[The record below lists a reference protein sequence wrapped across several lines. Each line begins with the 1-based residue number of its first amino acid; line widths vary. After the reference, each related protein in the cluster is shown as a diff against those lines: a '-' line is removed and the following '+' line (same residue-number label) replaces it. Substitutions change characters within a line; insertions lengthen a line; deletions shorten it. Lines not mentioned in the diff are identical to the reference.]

1 MSMKSK
7 RVNTNTKAAKGEKK
21 SIPPRKLKPL
31 NNLGD
36 ILRTVPSLSKLISYI
51 DKKNEARARRA
62 KSSSN
67 KSNTTQDKL
76 SNGHNRYGKAEAD
89 Q

>member
-7 RVNTNTKAAKGEKK
+7 RVNNKAAKGEKK
-21 SIPPRKLKPL
+21 IIPPRKLKPL

-67 KSNTTQDKL
+67 KANTTQDKL
-76 SNGHNRYGKAEAD
+76 SNGHNRYGKAETD
-89 Q
+89 

>member
-1 MSMKSK
+1 MSMKSRK
-7 RVNTNTKAAKGEKK
+7 VNTKAAKGEKK

-36 ILRTVPSLSKLISYI
+36 ILRTVPSLSKIISYI

-62 KSSSN
+62 KYSSN
-67 KSNTTQDKL
+67 KANTTQEKL
-76 SNGHNRYGKAEAD
+76 SNRHNRYGKAEAD

>member
-7 RVNTNTKAAKGEKK
+7 RVNTKAAKGEKK

-51 DKKNEARARRA
+51 DKKNEAKARRA

-67 KSNTTQDKL
+67 KANTTQDNL
-76 SNGHNRYGKAEAD
+76 SNGHNRYGKAETD

>member
-7 RVNTNTKAAKGEKK
+7 RVNTKAAKGEKK
-21 SIPPRKLKPL
+21 NIPPRKLKPL

-36 ILRTVPSLSKLISYI
+36 ILRTVPSLYKLISYI
-51 DKKNEARARRA
+51 DKKNEARARRT

-67 KSNTTQDKL
+67 KTNTTQDKL

>member
-7 RVNTNTKAAKGEKK
+7 RVNTKAAKGEEKI
-21 SIPPRKLKPL
+21 IPPRKLKPL

-67 KSNTTQDKL
+67 KANTTQDKL

>member
-7 RVNTNTKAAKGEKK
+7 RVNNKAAKGEKK
-21 SIPPRKLKPL
+21 IIPPRKLKPL

-67 KSNTTQDKL
+67 KANTTQDKL
-76 SNGHNRYGKAEAD
+76 SNGHNRYGKAETD

>member
-7 RVNTNTKAAKGEKK
+7 RVNTKAAKGEKK

-67 KSNTTQDKL
+67 KANTTQDKL
-76 SNGHNRYGKAEAD
+76 TSGHNRYGKAEAD

>member
-7 RVNTNTKAAKGEKK
+7 RVNTKAAKGEKK
-21 SIPPRKLKPL
+21 SISPRKLKPL

-67 KSNTTQDKL
+67 KANTTQDKL
-76 SNGHNRYGKAEAD
+76 SNGHNRYGKAETD

>member
-7 RVNTNTKAAKGEKK
+7 RVNNKAAKGEKK

>member
-7 RVNTNTKAAKGEKK
+7 KVNTKVAKGDKK
-21 SIPPRKLKPL
+21 NIPARKLKPL

-67 KSNTTQDKL
+67 KANTTQDKL

>member
-1 MSMKSK
+1 MSIKSRK
-7 RVNTNTKAAKGEKK
+7 ADTNTKAAKSKK
-21 SIPPRKLKPL
+21 KNMAPRKLKPL

-36 ILRTVPSLSKLISYI
+36 VLRTVPSLSKLINYI

>member
-7 RVNTNTKAAKGEKK
+7 RVNNKAAKGEKK
-21 SIPPRKLKPL
+21 SIPLRKLKPL

-51 DKKNEARARRA
+51 DKKNEARTRRA

-67 KSNTTQDKL
+67 KANTTQDKL

>member
-7 RVNTNTKAAKGEKK
+7 RVNTKAAKGEKK
-21 SIPPRKLKPL
+21 GIPPRKLKPL

-62 KSSSN
+62 KYSSN
-67 KSNTTQDKL
+67 KANTTQDKL

>member
-1 MSMKSK
+1 MSMKSRK
-7 RVNTNTKAAKGEKK
+7 ADTNAKAYKNENKNV
-21 SIPPRKLKPL
+21 PPRKLKPL

-67 KSNTTQDKL
+67 KANTTQDKL